1 MVTSRADEKIN
12 AELIIEPQRID
23 STHLLGFI
31 NAYLTTASQTRLD
44 DSQLFESSRRLADLV
59 TIETGITPL
68 LAKLFAD
75 QLVKLQEANEP
86 IQKLPRSVPDLM
98 LAYLNSLNRNRRE
111 DDPDDPMLH
120 RAAQIAAWECVRSTF
135 RPGQPGSKSVIR
147 DGLTEAKLTGAV
159 LDYLEKIGV
168 VKTDEPAKTHVR
180 FELEPLSE
188 YLAALQVTQSLAQD
202 LQSWHAFFND
212 ADRKCGAPEST
223 RGFLLAI
230 WDCSE
235 AMPWERAVQEFIAFE
250 ISRRLALDVANVN
263 RRRRRVEQLI
273 LYLTSSEPADRQYAV
288 GQIRAIG
295 PGAEAA
301 VPALVA
307 LLCDTEPSVRLS
319 TSEALVKIGVGA
331 VPALIDA
338 TRHPE
343 PTVRRIVTST
353 LGRLGPAARA
363 ALPALTELLSDP
375 VPDVRC
381 KAPGAL
387 VSIAGPETGVVLAL
401 IKALEGQDSAVRG
414 ESARALGR
422 LGPAAQ
428 AAIPPLLEALRDPAV
443 RWRAMKALSKIDP
456 TRRTPAPLQIVG
468 PNEADQSDRHATEML
483 TRMDP
488 SAEGIAA
495 LITNLK
501 HPRSGFRHRS
511 AFILG
516 EMGTNARPAIPA
528 LTEALKD
535 PKSKVRRIAYAALRK
550 LEVTQETEAKATL
563 P

>member
-1 MVTSRADEKIN
+1 
-12 AELIIEPQRID
+12 
-23 STHLLGFI
+23 
-31 NAYLTTASQTRLD
+31 
-44 DSQLFESSRRLADLV
+44 
-59 TIETGITPL
+59 
-68 LAKLFAD
+68 
-75 QLVKLQEANEP
+75 
-86 IQKLPRSVPDLM
+86 
-98 LAYLNSLNRNRRE
+98 
-111 DDPDDPMLH
+111 
-120 RAAQIAAWECVRSTF
+120 
-135 RPGQPGSKSVIR
+135 
-147 DGLTEAKLTGAV
+147 
-159 LDYLEKIGV
+159 
-168 VKTDEPAKTHVR
+168 
-180 FELEPLSE
+180 
-188 YLAALQVTQSLAQD
+188 
-202 LQSWHAFFND
+202 
-212 ADRKCGAPEST
+212 
-223 RGFLLAI
+223 
-230 WDCSE
+230 
-235 AMPWERAVQEFIAFE
+235 
-250 ISRRLALDVANVN
+250 
-263 RRRRRVEQLI
+263 
-273 LYLTSSEPADRQYAV
+273 
-288 GQIRAIG
+288 
-295 PGAEAA
+295 
-301 VPALVA
+301 
-307 LLCDTEPSVRLS
+307 
-319 TSEALVKIGVGA
+319 
-331 VPALIDA
+331 
-338 TRHPE
+338 
-343 PTVRRIVTST
+343 

-443 RWRAMKALSKIDP
+443 RWRAIKALSKIDP
-456 TRRTPAPLQIVG
+456 TRRAPVPLQIVG
-468 PNEADQSDRHATEML
+468 PNDADQSDRHATEML